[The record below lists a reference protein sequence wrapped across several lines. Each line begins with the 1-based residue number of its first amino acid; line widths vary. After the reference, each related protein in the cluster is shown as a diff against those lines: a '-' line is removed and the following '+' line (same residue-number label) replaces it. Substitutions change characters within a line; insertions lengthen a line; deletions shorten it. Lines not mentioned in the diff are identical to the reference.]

1 MTVQAESGRVGA
13 AGSGGPPQTVQAVVV
28 STTHWD
34 RAWYVPFQE
43 FRWALVELVDR
54 VIAILEGDPRYRAF
68 MLDGQS
74 VVVEDY
80 LELRPEREPTV
91 RRLVAEGRLQV
102 GPWYVLPDEYLVSPE
117 ALVRNLLRGIRLGD
131 GWGGAMR
138 HGYNPDSFGHIRQL
152 PQILQ
157 GFGIGSTFFWR
168 GFGDEGERIPNE
180 FWWQAPDGSRVLAS
194 FLRFG
199 YGNAGR
205 LGYASREGELRPF
218 RPDPE
223 LAVRQAAS
231 VIDRLAPHAAAGVVL
246 LLNGGDHQLPQPEL
260 PDVIERLQ
268 RAGYRA
274 VHGTLDDY
282 VAAVR
287 ARRPELPVV
296 EGEFNRGRY
305 SPILQGV
312 YSTRMPLKQ
321 RNWAVQQL
329 LERLAEPSAV
339 FAWLEG
345 GEYPARALEQAWRWL
360 LLNHPHDDICGCS
373 ADQVHREMAHRFD
386 QAEQLGRIV
395 ARESLRALAERV
407 APGGRPAIVV
417 WNLSP
422 HPRGEVVAVSVPLG
436 DQHPWLP
443 PDGERSRLQS
453 QAAGEGAA
461 RSGSSAS
468 RGEAQL
474 ALVDPDGRAHA
485 AQILQVR
492 ESFWAEP
499 RRTRRRW
506 MLEVAFEASLPA
518 AGYCTYDLV
527 WQTTKA
533 ASGSGEAT
541 EPAPAPEP
549 GTVGPA
555 PAPKAAP
562 AEPTSGVRVLEDGME
577 NEHLR
582 VRVHPDGSLSV
593 VHKATGAE
601 FGPLHVLEDTE
612 DAGDAYD
619 YSPAPRS
626 ATLWLTG
633 GRAAMRW
640 VHTGPLR
647 ATLELKRE
655 LPLPAALAPDRQGR
669 SAETVS
675 CPLVTRVSLDRGSR
689 RLEFVTEFQ
698 NAARDHRLRA
708 WFCTPLHVRQVLV
721 DGHYDLLRRPA
732 GVEPRPGWVQPPV
745 PTAPFRRFVAVGGPE
760 VKLGAGEAAGGGAGS
775 RPAGGVGLALMA
787 RGLPEYE
794 AVAAGAVAGA
804 LAGFGGG
811 TAAGEAGS
819 AGEERQS
826 GVALA
831 LTLLRSVGWLSR
843 EDLRTRPGHAGPAME
858 VPEAQV
864 LGPHRWEYALVW
876 FDSLQDL
883 LDQAEGYHN
892 PPVAVRADSC
902 FGMLSEELEALER
915 HGLVREEAT
924 ARDLPPRSSYL
935 EIMPSGIGLTALKR
949 SEDGQDVVVR
959 FVNLFDEPR
968 EVQVQAGFALSHA
981 CKARLDET
989 PVQTLQTDGQ
999 RVRLPARPREVVT
1012 LRLRPPGAVTG
1023 RR

>member
-1 MTVQAESGRVGA
+1 MTVQAQSGREPA
-13 AGSGGPPQTVQAVVV
+13 AGSTGSQETVQRVQAVVV
-28 STTHWD
+28 ATTHWD

-43 FRWALVELVDR
+43 FRWALVELIDR

-80 LELRPEREPTV
+80 LEIRPEREPTL

-117 ALVRNLLRGIRLGD
+117 ALVRNLLRGIRLAD
-131 GWGGAMR
+131 SWGGAMR
-138 HGYNPDSFGHIRQL
+138 CGYNPDSFGHIRQL

-168 GFGDEGERIPNE
+168 GFGDEGERVPNE

-194 FLRFG
+194 FLRLG
-199 YGNAGR
+199 YGNVGR

-223 LAVRQAAS
+223 LAWRQAAS
-231 VIDRLAPHAAAGVVL
+231 VIDLLAPHAAAGVVL

-268 RAGYRA
+268 RAGYRV

-287 ARRPELPVV
+287 ARGPELPVV

-329 LERLAEPSAV
+329 LERVAEPAAV
-339 FAWLEG
+339 FAWLGG

-373 ADQVHREMAHRFD
+373 ADQVHREMVHRFD

-407 APGGRPAIVV
+407 AVGGEPAMVV

-422 HPRGEVVAVSVPLG
+422 HPRGGVACVSVPF
-436 DQHPWLP
+436 
-443 PDGERSRLQS
+443 GEEQPR
-453 QAAGEGAA
+453 A
-461 RSGSSAS
+461 
-468 RGEAQL
+468 EAQVV
-474 ALVDPDGRAHA
+474 LVDPDGRAHDV
-485 AQILQVR
+485 QILDVR

-506 MLEVAFEASLPA
+506 VLDLAFEASLPA
-518 AGYCTYDLV
+518 AGYCAYNLV
-527 WQTTKA
+527 WRTA
-533 ASGSGEAT
+533 EAPSGSGGAT
-541 EPAPAPEP
+541 EPAPAPGPATPGAARAPEP
-549 GTVGPA
+549 G
-555 PAPKAAP
+555 P
-562 AEPTSGVRVLEDGME
+562 AEPTRGVRVGADGME

-582 VRVHPDGSLSV
+582 VRVHPDGTLWV

-612 DAGDAYD
+612 DAGDSYD
-619 YSPAPRS
+619 YSPAPRGS
-626 ATLWLTG
+626 TLWLTG
-633 GRAAMRW
+633 GSAAMRW

-655 LPLPAALAPDRQGR
+655 LQLPAALTPDRQGR
-669 SAETVS
+669 SGETVF

-708 WFCTPLHVRQVLV
+708 WFCTPLSAGEVLV
-721 DGHYDLLRRPA
+721 DGHFDLLRRPV
-732 GVEPRPGWVQPPV
+732 GFEPRPGWVQPPV
-745 PTAPFRRFVAVGGPE
+745 PTAPFRRFVAVAGSELG
-760 VKLGAGEAAGGGAGS
+760 LGAAEGPGVGGDS
-775 RPAGGVGLALMA
+775 RRACGVGLALLT

-794 AVAAGAVAGA
+794 AVAAGALPAP

-811 TAAGEAGS
+811 TTSGEAGA
-819 AGEERQS
+819 AGPAGSS
-826 GVALA
+826 GVSLA

-843 EDLRTRPGHAGPAME
+843 EDLRTRPGHAGPAIE

-864 LGPHRWEYALVW
+864 LGQHRWEYALVW
-876 FDSLQDL
+876 FDSLQEL
-883 LDQAEGYHN
+883 LEQAEAYHN

-902 FGMLSEELEALER
+902 FGMLSEELEALHQR
-915 HGLVREEAT
+915 GLVRGQAP

-935 EIMPSGIGLTALKR
+935 EILPCGIPLTALKR

-968 EVQVQAGFALSHA
+968 EVQVRTGFAIVQA

-989 PVQTLQTDGQ
+989 PVQTLETDGQ
-999 RVRLPARPREVVT
+999 QVRLSVRSREVVT
-1012 LRLRPPGAVTG
+1012 LRLRPPGATPG